1 MCVWFLLITGHVN
14 TETSFQGLILFLD
27 GLLKEGNISK
37 SIACVIGAKKGGANP
52 LSLFPLFPS
61 PFDVCCAGYK
71 NRRKR
76 RSPRPE
82 KTFWSPSPLSKHLDD
97 SPPPYL
103 EVWIRHWEIHRGAD
117 LRHLHISQV
126 PPYLPPKILH
136 NLCFSF
142 LLSITSNP
150 REIIYWR
157 QCLCKIC
164 FGGGGG
170 VQIRCIMGDV
180 QVACITKLKLKNFL
194 FDIVRLQAVNF
205 IPALLLTFH
214 STITPATHY

>member
-1 MCVWFLLITGHVN
+1 M
-14 TETSFQGLILFLD
+14 
-27 GLLKEGNISK
+27 
-37 SIACVIGAKKGGANP
+37 AGAKKGGANP

-82 KTFWSPSPLSKHLDD
+82 KTFWSPPPLSKRLDD

-142 LLSITSNP
+142 LL
-150 REIIYWR
+150 
-157 QCLCKIC
+157 
-164 FGGGGG
+164 
-170 VQIRCIMGDV
+170 

-205 IPALLLTFH
+205 IPALLLTGN
-214 STITPATHY
+214 

>member
-1 MCVWFLLITGHVN
+1 MLCSRLWFFITSPSLCALGVCV
-14 TETSFQGLILFLD
+14 
-27 GLLKEGNISK
+27 
-37 SIACVIGAKKGGANP
+37 CVISFNHRPCKHRNFIPGSHPFLRWPAERWQHLKGGANP

-61 PFDVCCAGYK
+61 PFDFCCAGYK

-82 KTFWSPSPLSKHLDD
+82 KTFWSPPPLSKHLDD
-97 SPPPYL
+97 SPPPPYL

-142 LLSITSNP
+142 LL
-150 REIIYWR
+150 
-157 QCLCKIC
+157 
-164 FGGGGG
+164 
-170 VQIRCIMGDV
+170 

-205 IPALLLTFH
+205 IPALLLTGN
-214 STITPATHY
+214 